1 MTAKMW
7 SMFIILAVVLIVAA
21 NSFYT
26 VDERVFAV
34 KFALGK
40 FSDSKI
46 ESGLHVKIPFI
57 NNIKKFDK
65 RIQTFDV
72 RPQFFTTADS
82 EILNVDYYIKWKI
95 YNIEEFYVKNTT
107 GVNKINKEAEGR
119 LFAIVNQALLDVF
132 AKKSKKQVVST
143 EREKIMNDVTKEMNL
158 ISTGLI
164 TKQEGFVLKDNE
176 DPGFGVEIID
186 VRIKRIELPDDVLRK
201 TFDRMKSDRQKV
213 ARQYRAEGVSE
224 ANKIQ
229 AKADKNKVI
238 LLANAQRDGQIIRGE
253 GDATSAKIFADAY
266 KKNSEFYAFY
276 RSLESYKKSFKEGN
290 DFLVLEPNSDF
301 FSYFKNQK
309 GKKK

>member
-1 MTAKMW
+1 MW
-7 SMFIILAVVLIVAA
+7 SMFIIAAVALILAA

-26 VDERVFAV
+26 VDERVYAV

-46 ESGLHVKIPFI
+46 DSGLHLKLPFV
-57 NNIKKFDK
+57 NNVKKFDK
-65 RIQTFDV
+65 RIQTYDV

-95 YNIEEFYVKNTT
+95 YNIEDFYIKNTT
-107 GVNKINKEAEGR
+107 GINAINKEAEGR

-132 AKKSKKQVVST
+132 AKKSKRQVVST
-143 EREKIMNDVTKEMNL
+143 EREQIMQNVTKEMNL
-158 ISTGLI
+158 LSTGLI
-164 TKQEGFVLKDNE
+164 EGQEGFVLKDNE

-186 VRIKRIELPDDVLRK
+186 VRIKRIELPEDILRK
-201 TFDRMKSDRQKV
+201 TFERMKSDREKV

-229 AKADKNKVI
+229 AKADKDKVI
-238 LLANAQRDGQIIRGE
+238 IIANAERDGQIIRGE
-253 GDATSAKIFADAY
+253 GDATSARIFSTAY
-266 KKNSEFYAFY
+266 KSNSEFYAFY
-276 RSLESYKKSFKEGN
+276 RSLESYKKSFSDGN

-309 GKKK
+309 ALKK

>member
-7 SMFIILAVVLIVAA
+7 SVFVILAVALIIAA

-46 ESGLHVKIPFI
+46 ESGLHVKIPFV

-82 EILNVDYYIKWKI
+82 EILNVDYFIKWRI
-95 YNIEEFYVKNTT
+95 YDIEEFYIKNTT
-107 GVNKINKEAEGR
+107 GINQINKEAEGR
-119 LFAIVNQALLDVF
+119 LFAIVNQALLDIF
-132 AKKSKKQVVST
+132 AKKSKRQVVST
-143 EREKIMNDVTKEMNL
+143 EREEIMRQVTSEMNL
-158 ISTGLI
+158 LSTGLI
-164 TKQEGFVLKDNE
+164 VKEEGFVLKEND
-176 DPGFGVEIID
+176 DPGFGVEIVD
-186 VRIKRIELPDDVLRK
+186 VRIKRIELPDNVLRK
-201 TFDRMKSDRQKV
+201 TFERMKSDREKV
-213 ARQYRAEGVSE
+213 ARQFRAEGVSE

-229 AKADKNKVI
+229 AAADKDKVI
-238 LLANAQRDGQIIRGE
+238 ILANAQRDGQITRGE

-266 KKNSEFYAFY
+266 TKNAEFYAFY
-276 RSLESYKKSFKEGN
+276 RSLESYKKSFADGN

-309 GKKK
+309 SKK

>member
-1 MTAKMW
+1 MW
-7 SMFIILAVVLIVAA
+7 SMFIIAAVVLILAA

-26 VDERVFAV
+26 VDERVYAV

-40 FSDSKI
+40 FSDSNI
-46 ESGLHVKIPFI
+46 DSGLHLKLPFV
-57 NNIKKFDK
+57 NNVKKFDK
-65 RIQTFDV
+65 RIQTYDV

-95 YNIEEFYVKNTT
+95 YNIEDFYIKNTT
-107 GVNKINKEAEGR
+107 GINAIKKEAEGR

-132 AKKSKKQVVST
+132 AKKSKRQVVST
-143 EREKIMNDVTKEMNL
+143 EREQIMQTVTKEMNL
-158 ISTGLI
+158 LSTGLI
-164 TKQEGFVLKDNE
+164 EKQEGFVLKDNE

-186 VRIKRIELPDDVLRK
+186 VRIKRIELPEDILRK
-201 TFDRMKSDRQKV
+201 TFERMKSDREKV

-229 AKADKNKVI
+229 AKADKDKVI
-238 LLANAQRDGQIIRGE
+238 IIANAERDGQIIRGE
-253 GDATSAKIFADAY
+253 GDAISARIFSTAY
-266 KKNSEFYAFY
+266 KSNSEFYAFY
-276 RSLESYKKSFKEGN
+276 RSLESYKKSFSDGN

-309 GKKK
+309 ALKK

>member
-7 SMFIILAVVLIVAA
+7 SMFIILAVALIIAA

-46 ESGLHVKIPFI
+46 DAGLHVKMPFI

-95 YNIEEFYVKNTT
+95 YDIEEFYIKNTT

-119 LFAIVNQALLDVF
+119 LYAIVNQALLDVF
-132 AKKSKKQVVST
+132 AKKSKRQVVST
-143 EREKIMNDVTKEMNL
+143 EREQIMQQVTKEMNL
-158 ISTGLI
+158 LSTGLI
-164 TKQEGFVLKDNE
+164 IKEEGFVLKENE
-176 DPGFGVEIID
+176 DPGFGVKIID
-186 VRIKRIELPDDVLRK
+186 VRIKRIELPDDILRK
-201 TFDRMKSDRQKV
+201 TFERMKSDREKV
-213 ARQYRAEGVSE
+213 ARRYRAEGVSE

-229 AKADKNKVI
+229 AKADKDKVI
-238 LLANAQRDGQIIRGE
+238 IIANAERDGQITRGE

-266 KKNSEFYAFY
+266 KQNAEFYAFY
-276 RSLESYKKSFKEGN
+276 RSLESYKKSFKDGN

-309 GKKK
+309 AK

>member
-1 MTAKMW
+1 MW
-7 SMFIILAVVLIVAA
+7 SMFIILAVALIIAA

-46 ESGLHVKIPFI
+46 DAGLHVKMPFI

-95 YNIEEFYVKNTT
+95 YDIEEFYIKNTT

-119 LFAIVNQALLDVF
+119 LYAIVNQALLDVF
-132 AKKSKKQVVST
+132 AKKSKRQVVST
-143 EREKIMNDVTKEMNL
+143 EREQIMQQVTKEMNL
-158 ISTGLI
+158 LSTGLI
-164 TKQEGFVLKDNE
+164 IKEEGFVLKENE
-176 DPGFGVEIID
+176 DPGFGVKIID
-186 VRIKRIELPDDVLRK
+186 VRIKRIELPDDILRK
-201 TFDRMKSDRQKV
+201 TFERMKSDREKV
-213 ARQYRAEGVSE
+213 ARRYRAEGVSE

-229 AKADKNKVI
+229 AKADKDKVI
-238 LLANAQRDGQIIRGE
+238 IIANAERDGQITRGE

-266 KKNSEFYAFY
+266 KQNAEFYAFY
-276 RSLESYKKSFKEGN
+276 RSLESYKKSFKDGN

-309 GKKK
+309 AK

>member
-1 MTAKMW
+1 MW
-7 SMFIILAVVLIVAA
+7 SMFIILAVALIVAA

-46 ESGLHVKIPFI
+46 DAGLHVKMPFI

-95 YNIEEFYVKNTT
+95 YDIEEFYIKNTT

-119 LFAIVNQALLDVF
+119 LYAIVNQALLDVF
-132 AKKSKKQVVST
+132 AKKSKRQVVST
-143 EREKIMNDVTKEMNL
+143 EREQIMQQVTREMNL
-158 ISTGLI
+158 LSTGLI
-164 TKQEGFVLKDNE
+164 TKEEGFVLKENE

-186 VRIKRIELPDDVLRK
+186 VRIKRIELPDDILRK
-201 TFDRMKSDRQKV
+201 TFERMKSDREKV

-229 AKADKNKVI
+229 AKADKDKVI
-238 LLANAQRDGQIIRGE
+238 IIANAERDGQITRGE
-253 GDATSAKIFADAY
+253 GDAVSAKIFADAY
-266 KKNSEFYAFY
+266 KQNSEFYAFY
-276 RSLESYKKSFKEGN
+276 RSLESYKKSFKDGN

-309 GKKK
+309 PKVK

>member
-1 MTAKMW
+1 MTAKIW
-7 SMFIILAVVLIVAA
+7 SMFIILAVVLILAA

-46 ESGLHVKIPFI
+46 DSGLHIKLPFV
-57 NNIKKFDK
+57 NNVKKFDK
-65 RIQTFDV
+65 RIQTYDV

-95 YNIEEFYVKNTT
+95 YNIEDFYIKNTT
-107 GVNKINKEAEGR
+107 GINAINKEAEGR

-132 AKKSKKQVVST
+132 AKKSKRQVVST
-143 EREKIMNDVTKEMNL
+143 EREQIMQQVTKEMNL
-158 ISTGLI
+158 LSTGLI
-164 TKQEGFVLKDNE
+164 SEQEDFVLKGNE

-186 VRIKRIELPDDVLRK
+186 VRIKRIELPEDILRK
-201 TFDRMKSDRQKV
+201 TFDRMKSDREKV

-229 AKADKNKVI
+229 AKADKDKVI
-238 LLANAQRDGQIIRGE
+238 IIANAQRDGQIIRGE
-253 GDATSAKIFADAY
+253 GDAKAAKIFATAY
-266 KKNSEFYAFY
+266 KLNSEFYAFY
-276 RSLESYKKSFKEGN
+276 RSLESYKKSFVDGN
-290 DFLVLEPNSDF
+290 DFIVLEPNSDF

-309 GKKK
+309 PKNK